1 MYIQYQIENTEL
13 EIWKMN
19 FQGLFILTWPL
30 LFVQIQARKYTNFI
44 LMLLSKLKTQKKIM
58 SKTSA

>member
-19 FQGLFILTWPL
+19 FQGLFILTWPM
-30 LFVQIQARKYTNFI
+30 LFVQIQARKYTHFI
-44 LMLLSKLKTQKKIM
+44 LMLLSKLKTQKKL
-58 SKTSA
+58 